1 MSTLDRQLVTDS
13 PVAAQRVEKRPARGS
28 DQAWRWLTIAVLL
41 GVAIIMLMP
50 FIWLV
55 TSSLK
60 TQMQIFQY
68 PPEWIPDPI
77 RWENYVEALTYKPFG
92 LYLRNTMTIVTLNVI
107 AVVFSS
113 SFCAYGFAR
122 IRFPGRDFWFGIVMA
137 TLFLPYAILIV
148 PQFVIFSKLPAPQ
161 IDFPLLGLTPESRSW
176 INTFLPLTVP
186 LFFGGGA
193 FNIFLLRQFF
203 RTIPEELADAARI
216 DGCSEFGIYWRIM
229 LPLSK
234 PALITVA
241 IFTFLNAWNDL
252 LGPVIYMRSPENFTI
267 AAGLASFNSQVDVS
281 WDWLLAA
288 STATILPVIIVFF
301 FAQRYFIR
309 GVVLTGLKG

>member
-1 MSTLDRQLVTDS
+1 MTTYTQ
-13 PVAAQRVEKRPARGS
+13 AATEVQAAAASARKRRPRRS
-28 DQAWRWLTIAVLL
+28 DWLAHWLTIALL
-41 GVAIIMLMP
+41 VICAFIMLMP
-50 FIWLV
+50 FVWLV

-60 TQMQIFQY
+60 SQVQIFQY
-68 PPEWIPDPI
+68 PPDWIPNPV
-77 RWENYVEALTYKPFG
+77 RWENYVNALTYKPFG
-92 LYLRNTMTIVTLNVI
+92 LYLVNTLKIVVLNII

-122 IRFPGRDFWFGIVMA
+122 IRFWGRDFWFGIVMA
-137 TLFLPYAILIV
+137 TLFLPYTILIV
-148 PQFVIFSKLPAPQ
+148 PLFIVFTKL
-161 IDFPLLGLTPESRSW
+161 GW
-176 INTFLPLTVP
+176 VNTIAPLTVP

-203 RTIPEELADAARI
+203 RTIPEDLADAARI

-252 LGPVIYMRSPENFTI
+252 LGPIIYLRSPENFTV
-267 AAGLASFNSQVDVS
+267 AVGLASFRSIIDVS
-281 WDWLLAA
+281 WDLQLAA
-288 STATILPVIIVFF
+288 ATAMILPVVVLFF
-301 FAQRYFIR
+301 FAQRYFIK
-309 GVVLTGLKG
+309 GIVMTGLKG

>member
-1 MSTLDRQLVTDS
+1 M
-13 PVAAQRVEKRPARGS
+13 
-28 DQAWRWLTIAVLL
+28 LL
-41 GVAIIMLMP
+41 P
-50 FIWLV
+50 FFWLV

-60 TQMQIFQY
+60 NQTQIFAY
-68 PPEWIPDPI
+68 PPEWIPNPI
-77 RWENYVEALTYKPFG
+77 RLENYTEALTIRPFG
-92 LYLRNTMTIVTLNVI
+92 VYLKNSLTIVTLNII

-122 IRFPGRDFWFGIVMA
+122 LRFPGRDFWFGIVLA
-137 TLFLPYAILIV
+137 TLFLPYAITIV
-148 PQFVIFSKLPAPQ
+148 PSFIIFTKLGWVNS
-161 IDFPLLGLTPESRSW
+161 I
-176 INTFLPLTVP
+176 LPLTVP

-234 PALITVA
+234 PALITVG
-241 IFTFLNAWNDL
+241 IFTFLAAWNDL
-252 LGPVIYMRSPENFTI
+252 LGPLIYLRNPDLFTV
-267 AAGLASFNSQVDVS
+267 AVGLASFRGIVDVS
-281 WDWLLAA
+281 WHYQLAVA
-288 STATILPVIIVFF
+288 TAVIVPVMILFF
-301 FAQRYFIR
+301 VAQRYFIR